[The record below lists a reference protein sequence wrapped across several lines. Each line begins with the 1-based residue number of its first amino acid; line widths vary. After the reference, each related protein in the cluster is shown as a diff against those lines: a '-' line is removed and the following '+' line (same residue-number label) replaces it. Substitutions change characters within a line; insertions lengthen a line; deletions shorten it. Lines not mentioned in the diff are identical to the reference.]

1 MGDGNLKW
9 WVDRLPLRERTK
21 QMQSEKESCSLNMS

>member
-1 MGDGNLKW
+1 MGNGNLKW
-9 WVDRLPLRERTK
+9 WVNRLPSRERIK